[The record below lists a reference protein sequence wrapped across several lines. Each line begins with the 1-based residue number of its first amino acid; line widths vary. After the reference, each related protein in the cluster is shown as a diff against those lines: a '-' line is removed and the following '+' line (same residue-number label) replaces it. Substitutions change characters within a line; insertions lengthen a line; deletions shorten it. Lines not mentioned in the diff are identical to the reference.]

1 MENFLNIL
9 LMVDSGIMII
19 LVLLQSGKSD
29 GLSAAF
35 TGSGDLNLFAVQ
47 KRTRLRKGS
56 LVCHAHLRHHFL
68 RPCNRFTDCL
78 RPSGLFYFAG
88 KFLYFTDR
96 ILYEEGIKDFWTVS
110 KGRDLNEGR
119 NC

>member
-9 LMVDSGIMII
+9 LMVDAGLIII

-47 KRTRLRKGS
+47 KERGPEKVISRLTLACGIIFFILVIS
-56 LVCHAHLRHHFL
+56 LQIV
-68 RPCNRFTDCL
+68 
-78 RPSGLFYFAG
+78 
-88 KFLYFTDR
+88 
-96 ILYEEGIKDFWTVS
+96 
-110 KGRDLNEGR
+110 
-119 NC
+119 